1 MRLSTRRVEAEG
13 MSPAAA
19 EGCPPQVRVGAGL
32 TLIITGREEEY
43 RTGRLSAR
51 RPPPPRTPTW
61 RPRFTPQN
69 NFFRRFTLVF
79 SILRVSGVFPALTNG
94 RCGVCPLHV

>member
-32 TLIITGREEEY
+32 ALIITGREEEN
-43 RTGRLSAR
+43 RKR
-51 RPPPPRTPTW
+51 
-61 RPRFTPQN
+61 
-69 NFFRRFTLVF
+69 
-79 SILRVSGVFPALTNG
+79 
-94 RCGVCPLHV
+94 GVCLHVAHLDPGHPHGGHILLHKIMSSAGSPWCFLFCGSAASFLP